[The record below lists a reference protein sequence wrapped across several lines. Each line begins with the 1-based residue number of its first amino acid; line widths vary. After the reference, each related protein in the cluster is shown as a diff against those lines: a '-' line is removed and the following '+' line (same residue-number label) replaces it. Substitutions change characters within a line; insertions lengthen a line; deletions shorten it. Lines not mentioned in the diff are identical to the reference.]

1 MKIRIATRL
10 SPLAMLQTNE
20 VIEKIKSL
28 DPDCICEIIKME
40 SEGDLTDAPLHMI
53 GGKGLFVSKL
63 EKALENGIADIAVH
77 SLKDVPASI
86 NSKFSIAATLPREEA
101 VDAILLKEGLTIGD
115 LSKNLKIATS
125 GPRRISQLLS
135 INPKLNIVPI
145 RGNIQTRI
153 NKIQADDLDGLI
165 VAKAA
170 LNRLKISH
178 PNVYEF
184 SEAQMLPA
192 AAQGAIGVEVN
203 TKEVSSYVSDLL
215 HLINDNLT
223 YQATEIERL
232 VVASMEGNCLSP
244 ISALC
249 KIDGQDAELK
259 VRVSNQAGTDVYN
272 EVTRFKLKNKVD
284 AVNDCI
290 EILIRNGAKEIIQR

>member
-40 SEGDLTDAPLHMI
+40 SEGDLTDAPLHTI

-63 EKALENGIADIAVH
+63 ENALENGIADIAVH

-153 NKIQADDLDGLI
+153 NKIQVDDLDGLI

-223 YQATEIERL
+223 FQATEIERL
-232 VVASMEGNCLSP
+232 VVASLEGNCLSP

-249 KIDGQDAELK
+249 KIDGKDAVLK

-272 EVTRFKLKNKVD
+272 EVTRFKLKNKID